1 MKKIFFAFVA
11 LLALSACV
19 KDGMYPNPTVSNISN
34 TVAYYDTD
42 DVTVTATVS
51 AFVNI
56 TKVNL
61 VYNIGS
67 AAAKEIAMIASG
79 STYTATI
86 PAASMGTEVK
96 YYIEAFTEGGSAK
109 SAVGSYKVGEV
120 PADYSKI
127 KLNELN
133 GNDKF
138 IELINTGSEAVPIK
152 GMTIL
157 KDSKADPTWEGGNY
171 VMKAGEILLLWS
183 EDVACD
189 ADGSAL
195 AGYDL
200 EFVFHSGLSAKKAV
214 RIELKDPKGNDVDDF
229 NLVTVAKT
237 APASYSRVPDGTG
250 AWCYTAATPGAK
262 NATDNSDPVTGF
274 AE

>member
-1 MKKIFFAFVA
+1 MKKILFAVA
-11 LLALSACV
+11 TLLALSACV
-19 KDGMYPNPTVSNISN
+19 KDAMYPNPTVSNISN

-51 AFVNI
+51 AFVDI

-67 AAAKEIAMIASG
+67 AAAKEVAMTAAG
-79 STYTATI
+79 NTYTGTI
-86 PAASMGTEVK
+86 PAAAMGTEVK
-96 YYIEAFTEGGSAK
+96 YYIEAFTDGGSAK

-120 PADYSKI
+120 PVDYTKL

-138 IELINTGSEAVPIK
+138 IEIINTGSDPVTLLGVKVFKDTKDVWTGPAR
-152 GMTIL
+152 IL
-157 KDSKADPTWEGGNY
+157 NP
-171 VMKAGEILLLWS
+171 GEFLLLYS
-183 EDVACD
+183 EDVVVEGGAQE
-189 ADGSAL
+189 
-195 AGYDL
+195 GYDAEL
-200 EFVFHSGLSAKKAV
+200 VFASGLSAKKAV
-214 RIELKDPKGNDVDDF
+214 RVQLQDPKGNDVDDF

-250 AWCYTAATPGAK
+250 AWCFTDATPGAN
-262 NATDNSDPVTGF
+262 NATDSSDPVTGF